1 MKSKIETINDSKKTK
16 TKSKVINKRIKA
28 LENKQE
34 TISKELNDIK
44 KFIQSV
50 EIWD

>member
-1 MKSKIETINDSKKTK
+1 MKNKIAAINDSKKTK
-16 TKSKVINKRIKA
+16 TKSKGISKRIKA